1 MVHPWC
7 TQVFVHWE
15 LSILVKSAL
24 SKVTQL
30 DLQTRPPPGA
40 CSGVMLKSHQS
51 KAGGLRLF
59 QGEEFIASVLVPPAG
74 QKKTCII
81 SIHGSVHSCL
91 DHFSGQLDTPKL
103 HVLWFCTL
111 VPSHKMS
118 WKEECMDPPPCFIQH
133 LDHLVLTVKS
143 TEDTVAFYSK
153 VLGTEVVTFKV
164 TLEDRLN
171 SGLGELELQFW
182 VSDWSLWFSARI
194 SGALPWGGDGRTNT
208 SCRPSG
214 FDFHRIKLSQRK
226 IQTMFQKKSK

>member
-1 MVHPWC
+1 
-7 TQVFVHWE
+7 
-15 LSILVKSAL
+15 
-24 SKVTQL
+24 
-30 DLQTRPPPGA
+30 
-40 CSGVMLKSHQS
+40 
-51 KAGGLRLF
+51 
-59 QGEEFIASVLVPPAG
+59 
-74 QKKTCII
+74 
-81 SIHGSVHSCL
+81 HSCL

-111 VPSHKMS
+111 VSSDKMS

-194 SGALPWGGDGRTNT
+194 SGALPWGGDVSLHFDSFLWGQENCKALHFGNQKFNLREARKEFETKAWCSVPGSANICPITQVPLDKLLNHPKACGVIIEEDPMARTGAMGPIM
-208 SCRPSG
+208 SIC
-214 FDFHRIKLSQRK
+214 F
-226 IQTMFQKKSK
+226 